1 MVVFSALFIRLS
13 IDIFTIYFRILV
25 FLYIIPYL
33 LYKGNVEL
41 PAARYNHSAATI
53 ETDYWIFGGEN
64 SAGDILGDIW
74 CADINSK
81 KL

>member
-1 MVVFSALFIRLS
+1 MFDQL
-13 IDIFTIYFRILV
+13 
-25 FLYIIPYL
+25 
-33 LYKGNVEL
+33 GNVEL

-81 KL
+81 KLQVKWKLPTIKGTIPSKRKCANVAFS